1 MRICDW
7 SSDVCSSDLLAQYLD
22 ITMLGFYVPPA
33 QIGIYDI
40 AVKITSLLSFV
51 MVAVSSLGAPR
62 FSFLYASR
70 DIEGLQS
77 LINKILHLAF
87 WPIAFGA
94 VLMVLGG
101 GMLLAIFGPEFR
113 EGETALGIQ
122 IGRAAC
128 RDRVF
133 QYA

>member
-1 MRICDW
+1 MRPCEGKAVRRGYEPAHWMGVALPLILF
-7 SSDVCSSDLLAQYLD
+7 SGFIALAQYLD

-33 QIGIYDI
+33 QIGVYDI

-51 MVAVSSLGAPR
+51 LVAVSSLGAPR

-87 WPIAFGA
+87 WP
-94 VLMVLGG
+94 
-101 GMLLAIFGPEFR
+101 
-113 EGETALGIQ
+113 
-122 IGRAAC
+122 
-128 RDRVF
+128 DRKSTRLNSSH
-133 QYA
+133 